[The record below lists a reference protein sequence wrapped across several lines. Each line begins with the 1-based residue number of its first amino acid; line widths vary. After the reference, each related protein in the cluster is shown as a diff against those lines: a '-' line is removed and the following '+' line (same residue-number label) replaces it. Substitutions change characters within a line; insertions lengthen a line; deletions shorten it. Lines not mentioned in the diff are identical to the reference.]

1 MLRSA
6 QLMSSPLI
14 GDIVGIN
21 IRVMQELG
29 LTTLKVD
36 ENGNELKEID
46 WSKTYAV
53 AQRANHIYLNLKSR
67 SDHGIIAD
75 EDQYEWEE
83 EIMTRLYGYK
93 DKKTGKRIIALALR
107 NKDAVLL
114 GLTGPD
120 CGDIIYF
127 NAEGYNYDH
136 ADSLSTTLGA
146 KDTSVSPIFIAA
158 GPGIKAGYRVTRM
171 LRQVDVA
178 PTVAVLGGV
187 RMPKEC
193 EGAPMYQILTEAF

>member
-1 MLRSA
+1 
-6 QLMSSPLI
+6 
-14 GDIVGIN
+14 
-21 IRVMQELG
+21 MQELG
-29 LTTLKVD
+29 FTALKTD
-36 ENGNELKEID
+36 ENGNELREID
-46 WSKTYAV
+46 WSKTKAI
-53 AQRANHIYLNLKSR
+53 AIRENDIYINVKGR
-67 SDHGIIAD
+67 DKYGIVEP
-75 EDQYEWEE
+75 EDQYEVEE
-83 EIMTRLYGYK
+83 EVMTALYGYK
-93 DKKTGKRIIALALR
+93 HPKTGKRVVALALR
-107 NKDAVLL
+107 NKDAALL
-114 GLTGPD
+114 GLGGPE

-127 NAEGYNYDH
+127 TAEGYNYDH